1 MALASHRTD
10 SCASSLGA
18 SHRADSRASSLG
30 PSDSASQQKLDF
42 AIDEA
47 IENLLQSVEAPSMR
61 PQFLPVSVL
70 WHYEDCE
77 NDSEGVIIMEHNK
90 RRPSMTLAL
99 RCPDGTK
106 LSHQELTNMRHST
119 DIVVQKLVTTVKSS
133 PLFDADTSKPTK
145 LFIRTVFLT
154 EYHQAILELEAEQKL
169 LCLCS
174 GHWKADTM
182 IGQALSRRNDAQS
195 KSQRERDRSSN
206 PSNPNDSWPP
216 EPSHS
221 IPCISDRAPAN
232 AAKHALD
239 LSPGPKSPSMSRTQ
253 KRSKDDIMHPQQQTT
268 NPVPSNNSECMIR

>member
-1 MALASHRTD
+1 MAL
-10 SCASSLGA
+10 A

-61 PQFLPVSVL
+61 PRFLLVSVL

-77 NDSEGVIIMEHNK
+77 NDSEGVIITEHNK
-90 RRPSMTLAL
+90 QRPRMTLAL
-99 RCPDGTK
+99 RRPDGTK
-106 LSHQELTNMRHST
+106 LSHQELTNMRHSA

-133 PLFDADTSKPTK
+133 PLFDADTSKLTK

-154 EYHQAILELEAEQKL
+154 EYCQAILELEAEQKL
-169 LCLCS
+169 LRLCS

-206 PSNPNDSWPP
+206 PSNTNDSWPP

-221 IPCISDRAPAN
+221 IPCVSDRAPAN
-232 AAKHALD
+232 AAKRALD

-253 KRSKDDIMHPQQQTT
+253 KRSKDDIMHP
-268 NPVPSNNSECMIR
+268 

>member
-1 MALASHRTD
+1 MAL
-10 SCASSLGA
+10 A
-18 SHRADSRASSLG
+18 SHRADSRALSLG

-47 IENLLQSVEAPSMR
+47 IENLLQSMEAPSMR
-61 PQFLPVSVL
+61 PRFLPVSVL

-77 NDSEGVIIMEHNK
+77 NDSEGVIITEHNK
-90 RRPSMTLAL
+90 RRPRMTLAL
-99 RCPDGTK
+99 RRPDGTK
-106 LSHQELTNMRHST
+106 LSRQELTNMRHSV

-154 EYHQAILELEAEQKL
+154 EYRQAILELEAEQKL
-169 LCLCS
+169 LRLCS

-221 IPCISDRAPAN
+221 IPCVSDRAPAN
-232 AAKHALD
+232 AAKRALD

-253 KRSKDDIMHPQQQTT
+253 KRSKDDIMHPRQQTT